1 VFAKKKRNPLKRGIG
16 KFFPS
21 VLPEK
26 NFSKPRFQKFFSDII
41 TFLGWER
48 HFLRKFGFLA

>member
-1 VFAKKKRNPLKRGIG
+1 VFAKKKRNPLKKGIG

-26 NFSKPRFQKFFSDII
+26 NSGKPRFQKFFSGKI
-41 TFLGWER
+41 TFL
-48 HFLRKFGFLA
+48 